1 MRSPAL
7 TLALAPLGLVALLT
21 ACPAEEEAPRCT
33 TPPPAS
39 CAPLYEP
46 TFTQIF
52 TRTLRPSCGLEGSSC
67 HADDGRQGGLVFV
80 REDESYDLL
89 IAKGEVRAGDPACS
103 ELVVRLLSTAPF
115 TRMPPGK
122 PLDPGAQC
130 AIRLWIERGA
140 KR

>member
-1 MRSPAL
+1 MRSSV
-7 TLALAPLGLVALLT
+7 LALSATPLALIAVLSG
-21 ACPAEEEAPRCT
+21 CPAGEEPPTCT

-52 TRTLRPSCGLEGSSC
+52 TRTLQPSCGLSGSSC

-80 REDESYDLL
+80 REQESYDLL
-89 IAKGEVRAGDPACS
+89 VAKGKVRPGDPSCS
-103 ELVVRLLSTAPF
+103 DLMVRLLSSDPF
-115 TRMPPGK
+115 ARMPPGK
-122 PLDPGAQC
+122 ALDPGAQC
-130 AIRLWIERGA
+130 AIRLWIEAGA